1 MVRALI
7 MLAILWGLSL
17 AGLILLRQNREPFGV
32 ELRKFLWVLFLAIS
46 VAGIIVVGVLDWE
59 GLRQP

>member
-17 AGLILLRQNREPFGV
+17 AGLILLRKNREPFWV

>member
-17 AGLILLRQNREPFGV
+17 AGLILLRQNREPFWV

>member
-1 MVRALI
+1 MV
-7 MLAILWGLSL
+7 LAIVWGLSL
-17 AGLILLRQNREPFGV
+17 AGLILLRQNRKPFWL

-46 VAGIIVVGVLDWE
+46 LAGIIVVGVLDWA

>member
-17 AGLILLRQNREPFGV
+17 AGLILLRQNREPF
-32 ELRKFLWVLFLAIS
+32 
-46 VAGIIVVGVLDWE
+46 
-59 GLRQP
+59 